1 MTVLNLVATRPA
13 RRIAA
18 LTTLI
23 LALLSVPACKKGE
36 EGPPGGGRGQ
46 PGGMTFPVEVV
57 PVPSERVEYIVAAV
71 GSVEAF
77 ERVQLVARV
86 AGAVEHVRFKEGDTV
101 KKDQVLV
108 EIDPARYSVAVR
120 SAKATLERALAGKAE
135 AESGLARRADTK
147 EENQG
152 VFSGEEID
160 TWRTRA
166 RSTGAQVAEAQAAL
180 DAASLNLR
188 DAYVKAPIPGKIQTR
203 TVQTGQY
210 VQPGTVL
217 ATLIRRDPLLLRF
230 QVPEA
235 DATRVQNGMTARF
248 QVRGDARTF
257 TAKITHVSDAADM
270 TTRMVP
276 VTAEIDDPN
285 KEQLRP
291 GTFAEVTVPVG
302 ENASA
307 PVIPQTS
314 VRPSEKGFLAYVV
327 ENGAA
332 VERVLQLGLRTAD
345 GRVEVRSGVKAG
357 EMLVVRGAEALRSGV
372 KVRVVPPGQIASG
385 PGDSHG
391 KPAGTASAAPTTG
404 AQPGAAPPAPSPPSP
419 GAPSAQPP
427 GAAPPNAP
435 RSSSP

>member
-1 MTVLNLVATRPA
+1 MTVRIQARPA
-13 RRIAA
+13 RRLIA
-18 LTTLI
+18 
-23 LALLSVPACKKGE
+23 LASLLLSILSFAGCKKGE
-36 EGPPGGGRGQ
+36 EGPPGGGRGA
-46 PGGMTFPVEVV
+46 GGMSFPVEVV
-57 PVPSERVEYIVAAV
+57 PVASERVEYVVAAV

-77 ERVQLVARV
+77 ERVQLVARI
-86 AGAVEHVRFKEGDTV
+86 AGAVERVKFKEGDTV

-120 SAKATLERALAGKAE
+120 AAKASLERALSSKAE
-135 AESGLARRADTK
+135 AEAGLKRRDNTK
-147 EENQG
+147 PENEG

-166 RSTGAQVAEAQAAL
+166 RSTSAQVAEAQAAL

-230 QVPEA
+230 QIPEA
-235 DATRVQNGMTARF
+235 DAPRVQNGMTARF

-257 TAKITHVSDAADM
+257 TAKITHVTDAAEM
-270 TTRMVP
+270 TTRMVA
-276 VTAEIDDPN
+276 VTGEIDDPN

-291 GTFAEVTVPVG
+291 GTFAEIVVPVG

-332 VERVLQLGLRTAD
+332 LERVLQLGLRTAD
-345 GRVEVRSGVKAG
+345 GRVEVRSGVKPG
-357 EMLVVRGAEALRSGV
+357 EMLVVRGAEALRDGA
-372 KVRVVPPGQIASG
+372 KVRVVPPGQLVGGQSAT
-385 PGDSHG
+385 PGNPG
-391 KPAGTASAAPTTG
+391 GSAA
-404 AQPGAAPPAPSPPSP
+404 AAPGSQARPEAAPAPNNP
-419 GAPSAQPP
+419 GAPSAQP

>member
-1 MTVLNLVATRPA
+1 MTVSKQVATRPKSRLVA
-13 RRIAA
+13 IAC
-18 LTTLI
+18 LI
-23 LALLSVPACKKGE
+23 LSLVSFAGCKKSE
-36 EGPPGGGRGQ
+36 PPGGGRGA
-46 PGGMTFPVEVV
+46 GGMSFPVEVV
-57 PVPSERVEYIVAAV
+57 PVAAERVEYVVAAV

-86 AGAVEHVRFKEGDTV
+86 AGAVERVRFKEGDTV

-120 SAKATLERALAGKAE
+120 SAKATLERTLASKAE
-135 AESGLARRADTK
+135 AEAGLARRTDQSAD
-147 EENQG
+147 NQG

-160 TWRTRA
+160 TWKTRA
-166 RSTGAQVAEAQAAL
+166 RSTSAQVAEAQAAL

-188 DAYVKAPIPGKIQTR
+188 DAYVKAPIAGKIQTR

-230 QVPEA
+230 QIPEA
-235 DATRVQNGMTARF
+235 DAPRVENGMSARF
-248 QVRGDARTF
+248 KVRGDARTF
-257 TAKITHVSDAADM
+257 TAKITHVTDSADM
-270 TTRMVP
+270 TTRMVQ
-276 VTAEIDDPN
+276 VTGEIDDPN
-285 KEQLRP
+285 KEDLRP

-332 VERVLQLGLRTAD
+332 IERVLQLGLRTAD
-345 GRVEVRSGVKAG
+345 GRVEVRSGVKPG
-357 EMLVVRGAEALRSGV
+357 EMLVVRGAEALREGV
-372 KVRVVPPGQIASG
+372 KVRVVPPGQMAGGQSA
-385 PGDSHG
+385 G
-391 KPAGTASAAPTTG
+391 KPGESAGIAPGT
-404 AQPGAAPPAPSPPSP
+404 QAPSEVAPPPSP
-419 GAPSAQPP
+419 NNPTPSAPSAQP
-427 GAAPPNAP
+427 GAPPPNAP

>member
-1 MTVLNLVATRPA
+1 MTVLTLVATRPA

-120 SAKATLERALAGKAE
+120 SAKATLERALAAKSE

-166 RSTGAQVAEAQAAL
+166 RSTSAQVAEAQAAL

-235 DATRVQNGMTARF
+235 DAPRVQNGMTARF

-270 TTRMVP
+270 ATRMVP
-276 VTAEIDDPN
+276 VTAEIEDPN

-314 VRPSEKGFLAYVV
+314 VRPSEKGFLAYII

-372 KVRVVPPGQIASG
+372 KVRVVPPGQIAGG
-385 PGDSHG
+385 PGDAHG

-404 AQPGAAPPAPSPPSP
+404 AQPGAATPAPSPPSP

>member
-1 MTVLNLVATRPA
+1 MTVSKQVSTPA
-13 RRIAA
+13 RCRVVA
-18 LTTLI
+18 LACLI
-23 LALLSVPACKKGE
+23 LSLLSFAGCKKGE
-36 EGPPGGGRGQ
+36 EKPPGGGRGA
-46 PGGMTFPVEVV
+46 MSFPVEVV
-57 PVPSERVEYIVAAV
+57 PVASERVEYVVAAV

-86 AGAVEHVRFKEGDTV
+86 AGAVERVRFKEGDTV

-120 SAKATLERALAGKAE
+120 AAKATLERTLAAKSEAE
-135 AESGLARRADTK
+135 AGLARRTDQSA
-147 EENQG
+147 ENQG
-152 VFSGEEID
+152 VFSGEEVD
-160 TWRTRA
+160 TWKTRA
-166 RSTGAQVAEAQAAL
+166 RSTSAQVAEAQAAL

-188 DAYVKAPIPGKIQTR
+188 DAYVKAPIAGKIQTR

-230 QVPEA
+230 QIPEA
-235 DATRVQNGMTARF
+235 DAPRVENGMTARF

-257 TAKITHVSDAADM
+257 TAKLTHVSDAADL
-270 TTRMVP
+270 TTRMVQ
-276 VTAEIDDPN
+276 VTAEVDDPN
-285 KEQLRP
+285 KEELRA

-302 ENASA
+302 ENAAA
-307 PVIPQTS
+307 PVIPQTA

-345 GRVEVRSGVKAG
+345 GRVEVRGGVKPG
-357 EMLVVRGAEALRSGV
+357 EMLVVRGAEALRDGV
-372 KVRVVPPGQIASG
+372 KVRVAPPGQVPGGPSPGNPSG
-385 PGDSHG
+385 
-391 KPAGTASAAPTTG
+391 SAA
-404 AQPGAAPPAPSPPSP
+404 AAPGSQASPEAPPAASPNPP
-419 GAPSAQPP
+419 ATP

>member
-1 MTVLNLVATRPA
+1 MTVSKQVATRPV
-13 RRIAA
+13 RRMVA
-18 LTTLI
+18 L
-23 LALLSVPACKKGE
+23 ACLLSLLSFFAAGCKKGE
-36 EGPPGGGRGQ
+36 EGPPGGGRGA
-46 PGGMTFPVEVV
+46 GGMSFPVEVV
-57 PVPSERVEYIVAAV
+57 PVASERVEYVVAAV

-77 ERVQLVARV
+77 ERVQLVARI
-86 AGAVEHVRFKEGDTV
+86 AGAVERVKFKEGETV
-101 KKDQVLV
+101 KKDQILV

-120 SAKATLERALAGKAE
+120 SAKASLERALSSKAE
-135 AESGLARRADTK
+135 AEAGLKRRADTTA
-147 EENQG
+147 ENEG

-166 RSTGAQVAEAQAAL
+166 RSTSAQVAEAQAAL

-188 DAYVKAPIPGKIQTR
+188 DAYVKAPIAGKIQTR

-230 QVPEA
+230 QIPEA
-235 DATRVQNGMTARF
+235 DAPRVQNGMTARF

-257 TAKITHVSDAADM
+257 TAKITHVADSADM
-270 TTRMVP
+270 TTRMVS
-276 VTAEIDDPN
+276 VTGEIDDLN
-285 KEQLRP
+285 KEDLRP
-291 GTFAEVTVPVG
+291 GTFAEITVPVG

-332 VERVLQLGLRTAD
+332 LERVLQLGLRTAD
-345 GRVEVRSGVKAG
+345 GRVEVRSGVKPD
-357 EMLVVRGAEALRSGV
+357 EMLVVRGAEALRDGA
-372 KVRVVPPGQIASG
+372 KVRVVPPGQLAGGQSAT
-385 PGDSHG
+385 PGNPG
-391 KPAGTASAAPTTG
+391 GSAA
-404 AQPGAAPPAPSPPSP
+404 AAPGSQARPEAAPPAPNNPSP
-419 GAPSAQPP
+419 GAPTAQP